1 MPTLSTE
8 TPGCYQSEAWH
19 ALISTIYIYRWVAC
33 SLLSYYKPRLL
44 RVRRTIRL
52 PCVQLSECC
61 YHFRH
66 TVSHS
71 EQRRPATQLLRLS
84 ALQFC
89 SALPMYGL
97 HLQPP
102 RCLRR
107 SLLEHHVATNLPPAH
122 DQKVGS
128 LTTPSCR
135 HIIHKKV
142 YLVQR
147 QEVLW
152 HMCTYLAHN
161 Y

>member
-8 TPGCYQSEAWH
+8 TPGCWRETWH
-19 ALISTIYIYRWVAC
+19 VLISTIYIYRDELLGGCCLITNPSYCAC
-33 SLLSYYKPRLL
+33 TELY
-44 RVRRTIRL
+44 
-52 PCVQLSECC
+52 VQLSECC

-66 TVSHS
+66 PVSHS
-71 EQRRPATQLLRLS
+71 KQRRTATQLLRLS

-107 SLLEHHVATNLPPAH
+107 PILEHHVAAYLPPAH

-128 LTTPSCR
+128 LTTPSYT
-135 HIIHKKV
+135 HLTHKV

-147 QEVLW
+147 HQV
-152 HMCTYLAHN
+152 M
-161 Y
+161 